1 MSEQPEQ
8 FNDADMDDID
18 LADYAFEYDAPRPE
32 SFDDSN

>member
-8 FNDADMDDID
+8 FEADADEVDMSD
-18 LADYAFEYDAPRPE
+18 LAFEYDAPRPD